1 MHSMP
6 PLFWL
11 KYSVKLL
18 VLPPLAPLLL
28 ALAGLGIAGR
38 HPRAGRR
45 IALAGVV
52 ALWVLATPAVADFL
66 VRLLDR
72 SPPLHIASATA
83 NAQAIVILGGGTRFH
98 APEYGG
104 ATVSPITLERVR
116 YGAYLARVTRLP
128 VLVSGGPTQG
138 APPEAILMRNVL
150 VHEFGVPVRWMETHA
165 RNTHENAVDSAKML
179 AADGVHRIVLVGNS
193 FDFPRSRK
201 EFEAQGIDVMPA
213 PIAAPPPVPTRVT
226 DFLPTAG
233 GLQQSYYA
241 IYEMLANVLFDI
253 TPHAAP
259 NAASSS

>member
-1 MHSMP
+1 MP
-6 PLFWL
+6 PLFWI
-11 KYSVKLL
+11 KYAVKLL
-18 VLPPLAPLLL
+18 VLPPFAPLLL
-28 ALAGLGIAGR
+28 ALVGLGIAGR

-45 IALAGVV
+45 VALAGIV

-72 SPPLHIASATA
+72 SPPLDVASAA
-83 NAQAIVILGGGTRFH
+83 NAQAIVVLGGGTRFY

-116 YGAYLARVTRLP
+116 YGAYLARRTKLP

-150 VHEFGVPVRWMETHA
+150 VHEFGVPVRWTETHA

-179 AADGVHRIVLVGNS
+179 AAAGVHRIVLVGNS

-201 EFEAQGIDVMPA
+201 EFEAQGLYVMAA
-213 PIAAPPPVPTRVT
+213 PIGLPLPIPTRLT
-226 DFLPTAG
+226 DFLPSPG
-233 GLQQSYYA
+233 GLQLSYYA

-253 TPHAAP
+253 TPHAAQS
-259 NAASSS
+259 AASSS